1 MQIALWVRSQDD
13 RQYGKKLY
21 STLLISNQRKISKA
35 CTCRPVGAS
44 NMMEEG
50 MSGNFQ
56 QVAEESEI
64 VMLSE
69 AKHPCVF
76 WKINAEILRP
86 VIFRAG

>member
-1 MQIALWVRSQDD
+1 
-13 RQYGKKLY
+13 
-21 STLLISNQRKISKA
+21 
-35 CTCRPVGAS
+35 
-44 NMMEEG
+44 MMEEG